1 MTSLF
6 VDSKKK
12 NDTNKLPN
20 KTNRFTNI
28 ENKFMV
34 TKRGRWREG

>member
-6 VDSKKK
+6 VDSKK

-20 KTNRFTNI
+20 KTKRLTDIKNI
-28 ENKFMV
+28 FMV